1 MLLRLIPGEVRWV
14 LSMLPGKT
22 KREATRIATPATH
35 LPQLPPALCDAPPAA
50 DDELLVRW
58 RKIESPF
65 LHLPP
70 PDLQLT
76 GWRDPFIFATN
87 TSAAPS
93 EWEWKGEWL
102 LVVGGRAAGVVGVL
116 G

>member
-1 MLLRLIPGEVRWV
+1 MALGTCC
-14 LSMLPGKT
+14 LPHARHLCSQALT
-22 KREATRIATPATH
+22 S
-35 LPQLPPALCDAPPAA
+35 LPQNPPTHVSSLPCAAALLPAA

-116 G
+116 A